1 MSTGARKRNGVLAIS
16 GCFTKCHRSFGESF
30 DAERIANSQL
40 RSQWCSQP
48 SARLCCCLCVVCE
61 ARVAIRRTNYRGGR
75 AAIRFFQRFHFPFPS
90 SAALEKSLFSRP
102 RFSSFVF
109 SDLALFSP
117 FYFTFLKTRADPQ
130 CCTVPCAARKA
141 IKSMILKEA
150 FQFVSKPS
158 SFFVSGVM
166 LAQIILFWF
175 NGARFLVQRLVFS
188 SAY

>member
-1 MSTGARKRNGVLAIS
+1 MSTGARKRSGVLAIS
-16 GCFTKCHRSFGESF
+16 GCFTKCYRSFGESF

-75 AAIRFFQRFHFPFPS
+75 AAIRFFQRFHSPFPS

-117 FYFTFLKTRADPQ
+117 FYFTFLKSYHFFLSSVIRMYNSTLEKLDKEKHLIVLQ
-130 CCTVPCAARKA
+130 A
-141 IKSMILKEA
+141 IMTAL
-150 FQFVSKPS
+150 
-158 SFFVSGVM
+158 
-166 LAQIILFWF
+166 
-175 NGARFLVQRLVFS
+175 
-188 SAY
+188 